1 MQPNHIRHKPP
12 TELTRDRE
20 LILACPQFRSGVN
33 LSRIVRLAGCAG
45 VRKMTVCG
53 NTKIDPKIA
62 RDAIEFVAIERHR
75 TLANWL
81 KKIRSE
87 SFHVVALE
95 QADRSRNL
103 FDFRFQRNTVL
114 LIGHE
119 RLGVS
124 AEELSLA
131 DDVIEIPVYGQPFS
145 YNVVTATTMAVYEYC
160 RQFPTG

>member
-1 MQPNHIRHKPP
+1 MQANHVRHKPP
-12 TELTRDRE
+12 TALTRDRE

-45 VRKMTVCG
+45 IRKMTVCG

-62 RDAIEFVAIERHR
+62 RDAIEYVQVERHR
-75 TLANWL
+75 TLTHWL
-81 KKIRSE
+81 KQIRSE

-103 FDFRFQRNTVL
+103 FEYQFQRNTVL
-114 LIGHE
+114 VIGHE
-119 RLGVS
+119 RHGIS
-124 AEELSLA
+124 TDELALA
-131 DDVIEIPVYGQPFS
+131 DEVIEIPVYGQPFS